1 MEIAASGQDKF
12 EDVKDLLHLSKLKH
26 RFSVSLRFNEVVD
39 MGIHL
44 EQATV
49 SG

>member
-1 MEIAASGQDKF
+1 MEVAASGQNKF
-12 EDVKDLLHLSKLKH
+12 EDVKDLLHLNELKH
-26 RFSVSLRFNEVVD
+26 RFPVSLRFNKVID
-39 MGIHL
+39 MSIHL